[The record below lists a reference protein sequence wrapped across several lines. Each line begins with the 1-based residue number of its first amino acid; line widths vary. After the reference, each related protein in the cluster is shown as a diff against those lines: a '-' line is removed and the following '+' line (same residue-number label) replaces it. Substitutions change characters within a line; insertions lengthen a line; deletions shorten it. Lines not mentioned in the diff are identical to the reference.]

1 MNDNQ
6 IIEMNENYVNE
17 YTENTVENGNTVLV
31 CHEGIENGD
40 SEKNMTEK
48 SEQKSSSRKTSKY
61 EFSQNANGMFEVK
74 ENATGKMYTLM
85 SPHQIDVEPEMY
97 IMVVEKGKLKQLS
110 ELAMAIMFQ
119 KHHQVVYQQ
128 GKGFFV
134 YQGNTGLWISV
145 TDIEMAK
152 RVTDYFT
159 AYFTALGV
167 LDAIFKLQRKTLM
180 NVLNFLKTRVVVS
193 DFFENP
199 EIDAK
204 SGVKYWLH
212 CKNGVVEITEDGE
225 MKLKPFSPKYHSL
238 SRCEQDY
245 DPNAPAPTCFFD
257 EMLNPAMSVEDQK
270 TLQEYLGQCL
280 LGENLSQRMLMMTGP
295 AGRGKSSIVKMIN
308 LLLADKCSVLRMEHV
323 SGRFEIGQ
331 YIGKNLLIGPDVPSD
346 FLTSPKSN
354 VLKSLTGNDIL
365 KAEFK
370 GCNETQNVQGSFNV
384 MLTSNAMLR
393 VKLDGDDDAW
403 RRRIIWIEYCNQHPV
418 SRIVKIEEKLLKQE
432 GPGILKWMLDGAK
445 GLLRNG
451 GIIELSSKQKQKV
464 DLLLEESDPVK
475 SFAKAYIEK
484 DECSTMTNQEALAYY
499 NDIRKSADLPTVQTR
514 AFGQALQDALASI
527 FQCFPRH
534 DIRRGDGTVRGYRGV
549 KFRTSPSI

>member
-1 MNDNQ
+1 MIEISNCNTVENGNAVAG
-6 IIEMNENYVNE
+6 ISEMNENHVNE
-17 YTENTVENGNTVLV
+17 NTEITVENGNTVLV
-31 CHEGIENGD
+31 RHEETENEET
-40 SEKNMTEK
+40 EKTMTEK
-48 SEQKSSSRKTSKY
+48 REQKNSTIKTSKY
-61 EFSQNANGMFEVK
+61 ECSKNAIGMLEFK
-74 ENATGKMYTLM
+74 DNATGQKYTLIA
-85 SPHQIDVEPEMY
+85 PHQIDVEPEKY
-97 IMVVEKGKLKQLS
+97 IMVIEKGKLKQLS

-128 GKGFFV
+128 GKGFFE
-134 YQGNTGLWISV
+134 YQGNTGLWTAE
-145 TDIEMAK
+145 TDIEMERK
-152 RVTDYFT
+152 VTDCFT

-167 LDAIFKLQRKTLM
+167 LDGIYKLQHKTLR
-180 NVLNFLKTRVVVS
+180 NVLNFLKTRTVVS

-238 SRCEQDY
+238 SRCEQNY
-245 DPNAPAPTCFFD
+245 DPNAPTPARFFD
-257 EMLNPAMSVEDQK
+257 ELLNPAMSVEDQK
-270 TLQEYLGQCL
+270 TLQTYLGQCL
-280 LGENLSQRMLMMTGP
+280 LGENISQTMLMMTGP
-295 AGRGKSSIVKMIN
+295 AGRGKSSIVNMIN
-308 LLLADKCSVLRMEHV
+308 ILLADKCSVLRMAHV

-370 GCNETQNVQGSFNV
+370 GCNETQNVHGCFNV

-403 RRRIIWIEYCNQHPV
+403 RRRIIWIEYSNQHPV
-418 SRIVKIEEKLLKQE
+418 SRTVKIEEVLLKKE
-432 GPGILKWMLDGAK
+432 GSGILKWMLDGAM

-451 GIIELSSKQKQKV
+451 GKIELTPEQKQKV
-464 DLLLEESDPVK
+464 NLLLEESDPVK

-484 DECSTMTNQEALAYY
+484 DECST
-499 NDIRKSADLPTVQTR
+499 
-514 AFGQALQDALASI
+514 
-527 FQCFPRH
+527 
-534 DIRRGDGTVRGYRGV
+534 
-549 KFRTSPSI
+549 